1 MNKKERKETTLSES
15 AQRLLGHVTQHAAAN
30 GTWSAKR
37 KVVLKELA
45 VSQATLGRAL
55 RELKEADLLQVVKAG
70 GGAGKPTQY
79 LVTPLT
85 RGQVK
90 GALPEGVSRAEYS
103 AHGQR
108 THGKSNKE
116 HVHSERVREHD
127 HDLVALCEVGES
139 VGEEAI
145 ASAAGFVSGIAQGL
159 TTLPTWV
166 RMLFASVG
174 IALLGGL
181 IGGVIKGRQGA
192 VVGALLGG
200 VGGGALGYLACPPSS
215 EAEPK
220 SATPVQKEE
229 DIFEK
234 IQKLVDGGPEAIQR
248 FNTSESQSLSDWS
261 PAGCV

>member
-1 MNKKERKETTLSES
+1 MNEKERKETALSES

-70 GGAGKPTQY
+70 G
-79 LVTPLT
+79 
-85 RGQVK
+85 
-90 GALPEGVSRAEYS
+90 
-103 AHGQR
+103 
-108 THGKSNKE
+108 
-116 HVHSERVREHD
+116 
-127 HDLVALCEVGES
+127 
-139 VGEEAI
+139 
-145 ASAAGFVSGIAQGL
+145 
-159 TTLPTWV
+159 
-166 RMLFASVG
+166 ASVG

-181 IGGVIKGRQGA
+181 LGGVIKGRQGA
-192 VVGALLGG
+192 VVGTLLGSL
-200 VGGGALGYLACPPSS
+200 GGGALGYLACPPSS
-215 EAEPK
+215 KAEPK
-220 SATPVQKEE
+220 SATPVQEEE

>member
-1 MNKKERKETTLSES
+1 MNKKERKETALSES
-15 AQRLLGHVTQHAAAN
+15 AQRLLGYVTQHAAAN

-79 LVTPLT
+79 LITPLT

-103 AHGQR
+103 AHEQR
-108 THGKSNKE
+108 THGSNKE
-116 HVHSERVREHD
+116 HVHSERVCEHD

-145 ASAAGFVSGIAQGL
+145 ASAAGFISGIAQGL
-159 TTLPTWV
+159 TALPSWM

-181 IGGVIKGRQGA
+181 IGGMIKGRQGA

-200 VGGGALGYLACPPSS
+200 LGGGAVGYLACPPSS

-220 SATPVQKEE
+220 SATPVQEE

-248 FNTSESQSLSDWS
+248 FNASESQSLSDWS
-261 PAGCV
+261 PARCV